1 MSESG
6 EYYYRI
12 EVMFNGYVTR
22 LFTERATVE
31 ITKKPVSV
39 KASDKSKVYDAKPL
53 LTNETLLTDG
63 GLADGHKITAFM
75 TADSAITNAG
85 TKENKIERITVTD
98 GENADVTENY
108 EITLQSGTLN
118 ITPLGMTVKPKD
130 ARVSAGPVLSEN
142 VLYEIDGT
150 LKNENLSLAN
160 AKITAKN
167 ADGKDVSFGDVAKNT
182 GTYTVVIDYSG
193 FDGIGSENYQGNGSV
208 TSEVVV
214 YRKSSGGGSGESAF
228 DDVGTD
234 AWYYDA
240 VTALANM
247 GIIKGTGGNRLDPDG
262 EITRA
267 EFIAAA
273 MRFTDIYAKGIVT
286 FTDVAQDHWAA
297 KEISSAASLGWIS
310 GNDDGT
316 FSPDDLLERSSA
328 AKIVNNMLGR
338 KADIE
343 YINAHR
349 DGITLFGDVPS
360 WEWYCGDV
368 AEASNTH
375 GFEKINGAESWK

>member
-1 MSESG
+1 MTAERYQWYFVPNGSSDAIPVPSEPYNAYSVKNVSESG
-6 EYYYRI
+6 EYYCRI

-39 KASDKSKVYDAKPL
+39 KASDKGKVYDAKPL
-53 LTNETLLTDG
+53 LTNETLL
-63 GLADGHKITAFM
+63 
-75 TADSAITNAG
+75 
-85 TKENKIERITVTD
+85 TD

-118 ITPLGMTVKPKD
+118 ITPLGLTVKPKD
-130 ARVSAGPVLSEN
+130 ARVSAGSVLSEN

-167 ADGKDVSFGDVAKNT
+167 ADGKDVSFGDITKNT

-208 TSEVVV
+208 TFEVVV

-247 GIIKGTGGNRLDPDG
+247 GIIKGTGGNRFDPDG

-273 MRFTDIYAKGIVT
+273 MRFTDIDAKGTVT

-349 DGITLFGDVPS
+349 DGITLFDDVPS

-375 GFEKINGAESWK
+375 GFEKVNGAESWK

>member
-1 MSESG
+1 MTAERYRWYFVPNGSSDAIPVPSEPYNAYSVKNVSESG

-63 GLADGHKITAFM
+63 
-75 TADSAITNAG
+75 
-85 TKENKIERITVTD
+85 
-98 GENADVTENY
+98 ENADVTENY

-118 ITPLGMTVKPKD
+118 IIPLGLTVKPKD
-130 ARVSAGPVLSEN
+130 ARVSAGSVLSEN

-150 LKNENLSLAN
+150 LENENLYLAN

-167 ADGKDVSFGDVAKNT
+167 ADGKDVSFGDITKNT

-273 MRFTDIYAKGIVT
+273 MRFTDIDAKGTVT

-297 KEISSAASLGWIS
+297 KEISSAVSLGWIS
-310 GNDDGT
+310 ENDDGT

-375 GFEKINGAESWK
+375 GFEKINGAESLK

>member
-1 MSESG
+1 
-6 EYYYRI
+6 
-12 EVMFNGYVTR
+12 MFNGYVTR

-39 KASDKSKVYDAKPL
+39 KASDKGKVYDAKPL
-53 LTNETLLTDG
+53 LTNETLL
-63 GLADGHKITAFM
+63 
-75 TADSAITNAG
+75 
-85 TKENKIERITVTD
+85 TD

-118 ITPLGMTVKPKD
+118 ITPLGLTVKPKD
-130 ARVSAGPVLSEN
+130 ARVSAGSVLSEN

-167 ADGKDVSFGDVAKNT
+167 ADGKDVSFGDIAKNT

-208 TSEVVV
+208 TFEVVV

-247 GIIKGTGGNRLDPDG
+247 GIIKGTGGNRFDPDG

-273 MRFTDIYAKGIVT
+273 MRFTDIDAKGTVT

-349 DGITLFGDVPS
+349 DGITLFDDVPS

>member
-1 MSESG
+1 MTAERYQWYFVPNGSSDAIPVPSEPYNAYSVKNVSESG
-6 EYYYRI
+6 EYYCRI

-39 KASDKSKVYDAKPL
+39 KASDKGKVYDAKPL
-53 LTNETLLTDG
+53 LTNETLL
-63 GLADGHKITAFM
+63 
-75 TADSAITNAG
+75 
-85 TKENKIERITVTD
+85 TD

-118 ITPLGMTVKPKD
+118 IPPLGLTVKPKD
-130 ARVSAGPVLSEN
+130 ARVSAGSVLSEN

-167 ADGKDVSFGDVAKNT
+167 ADGKDVSFGDITKNT

-208 TSEVVV
+208 TFEVVV

-247 GIIKGTGGNRLDPDG
+247 GIIKGTGGNRFDPDG

-273 MRFTDIYAKGIVT
+273 MRFTDIDAKGTVT

-349 DGITLFGDVPS
+349 DGITLFDDVPS